1 MRFVF
6 HIVGDGDCQIGHA
19 DACRNFTVHQQIVF
33 AQAVFAGFVFAET
46 AVCAQSCR
54 RGNERLVHVAARQEF
69 CQEMACGIGAVENF
83 FREVGRIDNL
93 QTGCHIQAAR
103 AADEQ

>member
-6 HIVGDGDCQIGHA
+6 YVVSDGDRQIRHA

-46 AVCAQSCR
+46 AVRAQSCR
-54 RGNERLVHVAARQEF
+54 RGTKDQFTSRR
-69 CQEMACGIGAVENF
+69 GRSAVK
-83 FREVGRIDNL
+83 RW
-93 QTGCHIQAAR
+93 R
-103 AADEQ
+103 AALAPS